1 MTLDEVLKE
10 ARRLDEAI
18 VVCIPGAAKAELWRK
33 KRGFERAHFDRLL
46 RVAEAAVSLFAALD
60 YVTPGWREETC
71 VISER
76 SDEVNV
82 AWCELEAALDGE
94 RERKGADLEF

>member
-1 MTLDEVLKE
+1 VADLADAIREIE
-10 ARRLDEAI
+10 RRQAEYDADQCAQTWDYLIREEHVHAPRLI
-18 VVCIPGAAKAELWRK
+18 RVAKA
-33 KRGFERAHFDRLL
+33 AS
-46 RVAEAAVSLFAALD
+46 ALFAALD

-71 VISER
+71 AILED